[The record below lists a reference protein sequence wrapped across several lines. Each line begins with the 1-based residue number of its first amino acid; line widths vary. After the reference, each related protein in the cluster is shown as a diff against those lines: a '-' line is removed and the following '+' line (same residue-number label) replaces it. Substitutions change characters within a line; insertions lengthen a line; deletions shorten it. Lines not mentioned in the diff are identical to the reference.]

1 MPMGTDGR
9 RFSPLRQGLTTTSHD
24 QTPAGSPGGTVTE
37 RTGNIMNA
45 LTATTAPVRRN
56 GLNLVDLQG
65 LIDTIATQPDN
76 AGARFTVTT
85 TWQGGTKTESRIDHW
100 NFRNEE
106 LHRSHIVRTDE
117 PLELGGTDAHANP
130 QEVLMSALNACMTVG
145 YVAVAA
151 LMGIDL
157 EFLSI
162 ETEGELDLRGFLDL
176 APVNPGYDEVTYTV
190 RIKAENATAEQ
201 LEQLHAFVQKTS
213 PNYANF
219 AKPIALRSRLVIH

>member
-1 MPMGTDGR
+1 
-9 RFSPLRQGLTTTSHD
+9 
-24 QTPAGSPGGTVTE
+24 
-37 RTGNIMNA
+37 MNA

-56 GLNLVDLQG
+56 GLNLADLQG
-65 LIDTIATQPDN
+65 LIDTIATEPDN
-76 AGARFTVTT
+76 AGARFAVTT

-100 NFRNEE
+100 DFRGDE
-106 LHRSHIVRTDE
+106 LCRSHIVRTDE
-117 PLELGGTDAHANP
+117 PAELGGTDTQANP

-190 RIKAENATAEQ
+190 RIKAENATHEQ

-219 AKPIALRSRLVIH
+219 AKPIELKSRLIVH